1 MSQNGALLLTWKQ
14 CHLILFSLALG
25 RTRTLQSAE
34 HYNVGIS
41 FLCTPASSPSQDV

>member
-1 MSQNGALLLTWKQ
+1 MSHNAALLLTWKQ
-14 CHLILFSLALG
+14 CHLIVLSLALG
-25 RTRTLQSAE
+25 RTRTMHSAK